1 MAIKDTLRK
10 AAQLFVELPEVP
22 EEDKYVAPQPTSE
35 AAAPAADSGM
45 DDIDKRLAQMTQTM
59 QGMGPSGQTPA
70 VSPAAAVPD
79 VTATTKTVEQVV
91 REAEGPNLDEIKVAP
106 STANEASILKE
117 DGSIDF
123 AALYAHANLPAAPFS
138 AEQAREM
145 VASLPANLPLDVKR
159 QTVQVM
165 VGSLG
170 KAIGATQ
177 ETIVADASRKLAAL
191 SSYADNFAQ
200 QATDFTAAAEF
211 EIDALLKQVEEK
223 RQAITAAKDRQS
235 QIQAICD
242 AEADRLDDVLE
253 FFSLDVPPSRN
264 AAPPEIKPTTYS
276 G

>member
-10 AAQLFVELPEVP
+10 AAQLFVEMPDEP
-22 EEDKYVAPQPTSE
+22 EEEKSVAPPTAFAE
-35 AAAPAADSGM
+35 PDATPAPAADSGM
-45 DDIDKRLAQMTQTM
+45 DDIDKRLAQMTQTL
-59 QGMGPSGQTPA
+59 QGMGASRQKPA
-70 VSPAAAVPD
+70 TSSVPE
-79 VTATTKTVEQVV
+79 TATTGAKTVEQVV

-106 STANEASILKE
+106 GVGEQASILKE
-117 DGSIDF
+117 DGSVDF
-123 AALYAHANLPAAPFS
+123 LALYAHANLPTTPFS

-170 KAIGATQ
+170 KAIGATP

-191 SSYADNFAQ
+191 SSYAENFAQ
-200 QATDFTAAAEF
+200 QATDFAAAAEF
-211 EIDALLKQVEEK
+211 EVEALLKQVEEK
-223 RQAITAAKDRQS
+223 RQAIVAAKERQA

-242 AEADRLDDVLE
+242 SEADRLDDVLE

-264 AAPPEIKPTTYS
+264 ATPTGTTP
-276 G
+276 